1 MATHVFCHPPTPS
14 SWRPRLHWGAGSL
27 PGLHTA
33 RLRPQE
39 RQAAPRACPGGVLST
54 VSRWLP
60 LQGPG
65 DSTPRAPCCSA
76 PSGQAGRHAGPCHLA
91 SRHPW
96 APPQPI
102 AFPDNQV
109 LAQQDQRSPACP
121 GTSPRRPAGA
131 RAEVENPCS
140 GPRAMYSAGTSTEP
154 QGPSSNPPLRSWGHA
169 CKVCNPLEIPGAT
182 LARILCYSF
191 GSLLACQRLP
201 LLGLPPPPAPAP
213 SCREGRVQ
221 GSCADQLSCSTSP
234 PAKCL
239 SLGYISPWCLGQMS
253 MFCTTFAF
261 GARFSQ
267 KNRLSECDLGRQ
279 QATSRCW

>member
-1 MATHVFCHPPTPS
+1 MGTVRVKSQNFEVFPLPSQQPTHFPVLPRTVPDLGLGHNVGNPCVLPPPTPS

-131 RAEVENPCS
+131 RARWRI
-140 GPRAMYSAGTSTEP
+140 RAAG
-154 QGPSSNPPLRSWGHA
+154 
-169 CKVCNPLEIPGAT
+169 
-182 LARILCYSF
+182 
-191 GSLLACQRLP
+191 
-201 LLGLPPPPAPAP
+201 PAPCTAP
-213 SCREGRVQ
+213 AHPQ
-221 GSCADQLSCSTSP
+221 SP
-234 PAKCL
+234 
-239 SLGYISPWCLGQMS
+239 
-253 MFCTTFAF
+253 
-261 GARFSQ
+261 R
-267 KNRLSECDLGRQ
+267 DH
-279 QATSRCW
+279 QATPPQELGTRL